1 MKRKE
6 VQVMRDM
13 KKVLEREEQ
22 GKADKKPFEEPK
34 LTFVEPKLTKHGDA
48 TKITGGFFGTFTA

>member
-1 MKRKE
+1 
-6 VQVMRDM
+6 MRDM